1 MVTATVGYKWVGLN
15 RWGVAYLLILQTNFR
30 SFLVLL
36 AVAVSLVAT
45 STIAETGR
53 KAKLL
58 QLAANRFHRD
68 MSPAEEV
75 YAHGNSSA
83 RESRTVRAGNVL
95 SKRFAKRL
103 MR

>member
-15 RWGVAYLLILQTNFR
+15 RLGVAYLWILQTNFR

-58 QLAANRFHRD
+58 QLFQ
-68 MSPAEEV
+68 S
-75 YAHGNSSA
+75 GQILA
-83 RESRTVRAGNVL
+83 RVWNLATGETKTL
-95 SKRFAKRL
+95 PD
-103 MR
+103 

>member
-15 RWGVAYLLILQTNFR
+15 RWGVAYLWILQTNFR
-30 SFLVLL
+30 SFLMLL

-83 RESRTVRAGNVL
+83 RESRTVRAGTFFQNGL
-95 SKRFAKRL
+95 RKD
-103 MR
+103 

>member
-15 RWGVAYLLILQTNFR
+15 RWGVAYLWVLQTNFR

-75 YAHGNSSA
+75 YARGNSSA
-83 RESRTVRAGNVL
+83 GNRG
-95 SKRFAKRL
+95 RFGRKTFFQNGLRKD
-103 MR
+103 

>member
-1 MVTATVGYKWVGLN
+1 
-15 RWGVAYLLILQTNFR
+15 VAYLWVLQTNFW

-53 KAKLL
+53 KAKVL

-68 MSPAEEV
+68 IEPRGGGV
-75 YAHGNSSA
+75 CP
-83 RESRTVRAGNVL
+83 REFLSQGIEDGSGGKRSFKTVCEKIDAL
-95 SKRFAKRL
+95 SFASILTGIIVRFL
-103 MR
+103 G